1 MIRHLMITSMALFL
15 CTGLFAQ
22 KSMSWKKHRK
32 LAEDLM
38 EQGEYYEAAQNFQA
52 AWEQKSKK
60 TELIY
65 QAAEAYY
72 LVNDYRAAAEAYQ
85 HVSDRQDLDPVIGL
99 KYARSLK
106 QDGQYD
112 KAISAFQA
120 VSETYTGQDKAIL
133 DDIIKMEI
141 QGAEMAGQ
149 LAARQDRNM
158 DLKYPGSAINSD
170 EEDFAPFPITP
181 DLLYF
186 SSSKGGKSRIYSS
199 QRQGI
204 AWSQAD
210 IPGNFPVIQNGQ
222 YANGSLSPNGDRFY
236 FTICNDSRGW
246 DPLKTRCELFVIK
259 REGTNWSQ
267 PERLPDYINMD
278 GVTATM
284 PQVVHIG
291 GREIIYYSSNR
302 EGGRGGM
309 DIWYV
314 VRDLGRNDNDF
325 TFPVNLGPVVNTLGE
340 EITPFYDKEE
350 GTLYFASNGHPSIG
364 GFDIFRTLGE
374 EVNWTIPENAG
385 LPVNSS
391 ANDYGFII
399 NRSHTGGFLVS
410 NRPFGGDKN
419 NTRNSD
425 IFEFNIGG
433 NRLTLKGNVYDQ
445 ETGELL
451 NDINVTL
458 YQLFD
463 DGTENMLI
471 AKDFTMGS
479 YLFELLPDRRFRVE
493 IGRDGYVPQTYS
505 FITNDP
511 NSMTYGQPIYLSEDE
526 MNISGT
532 TPTNPPA
539 RPVNPNPNPPV
550 NNNSDFGNTNNT
562 DVIESNPPVTINNGG
577 EVYTARGTSARDDL
591 EYTST
596 APQHSGIYYKIQ
608 LVALSRFD
616 ANNSKFQAVSDIG
629 RIDTEE
635 IVDSGLTRILLADF
649 FSEAEAKAALRS
661 ARSTFS
667 GAYIVK
673 YENGIRYGKVRL

>member
-1 MIRHLMITSMALFL
+1 MIRHCIITSMAILL
-15 CTGLFAQ
+15 CTGLSAQ
-22 KSMSWKKHRK
+22 KAMSWKKHK
-32 LAEDLM
+32 NLAEDLM
-38 EQGEYYEAAQNFQA
+38 EQGEYYEAAQNFEA
-52 AWEQKSKK
+52 AWEQKPKK

-72 LVNDYRAAAEAYQ
+72 LVNDYRAAAAAYQ

-112 KAISAFQA
+112 KAMDAFQA

-133 DDIIKMEI
+133 NDIIKMEI
-141 QGAEMAGQ
+141 QGAEMATQ
-149 LAARQDRNM
+149 LAARQNRNM
-158 DLKYPGSAINSD
+158 ELKYPGKSINTND
-170 EEDFAPFPITP
+170 NDFAPYPVTP

-186 SSSKGGKSRIYSS
+186 SSNKGGKARIYSS
-199 QRQGI
+199 QRQGTN
-204 AWSQAD
+204 WSQAD

-222 YANGSLSPNGDRFY
+222 YANGALSPNGDRFY

-246 DPLKTRCELFVIK
+246 DQLKTRCELFLIK
-259 REGTNWSQ
+259 REGTNWTQ

-284 PQVVHIG
+284 PHVVHIG
-291 GREIIYYSSNR
+291 GREIIYYASNR

-314 VRDLGRNDNDF
+314 VRDLGRDDNDF

-340 EITPFYDKEE
+340 EITPFYDQEE
-350 GTLYFASNGHPSIG
+350 GTLYFASNGHPSVG
-364 GFDIFRTLGE
+364 GYDIFRSLGE

-410 NRPFGGDKN
+410 NRPFGGEKN
-419 NTRNSD
+419 NTRNAD

-445 ETGELL
+445 ENGELL
-451 NDINVTL
+451 NNVTVT
-458 YQLFD
+458 LFQMHD
-463 DGTENMLI
+463 DGSESMLI
-471 AKDFTMGS
+471 TKDFSAGS
-479 YLFELLPDRRFRVE
+479 YLFELLPDRQFRVE
-493 IGRDGYVPQTYS
+493 IARSGYLPQTYS
-505 FITNDP
+505 FRTNDP
-511 NSMTYGQPIYLSEDE
+511 NNMTYGQPIYLSAGE
-526 MNISGT
+526 MDPPMVN
-532 TPTNPPA
+532 NPP
-539 RPVNPNPNPPV
+539 VNTNPNPPANRQPMGETGFG
-550 NNNSDFGNTNNT
+550 NNNSTNTIDNDPPANFNN
-562 DVIESNPPVTINNGG
+562 SG

-596 APQHSGIYYKIQ
+596 APQHPGIYYKVQ
-608 LVALSRFD
+608 LVALNRFD
-616 ANNSKFQAVSDIG
+616 PNNSKVLDVQHIG

-635 IVDSGLTRILLADF
+635 IVNSGLTRVLLADF
-649 FSEAEAKAALRS
+649 FNETDARDALRQ
-661 ARSTFS
+661 AREVFS
-667 GAYIVK
+667 SAYIVK
-673 YENGIRYGKVRL
+673 YEDGIRYGKVRL

>member
-1 MIRHLMITSMALFL
+1 
-15 CTGLFAQ
+15 
-22 KSMSWKKHRK
+22 
-32 LAEDLM
+32 M
-38 EQGEYYEAAQNFQA
+38 EKGEYYEAAQNFEA
-52 AWEQKSKK
+52 AWQQKPKK

-72 LVNDYRAAAEAYQ
+72 LVNDYRAAAAAYQ

-112 KAISAFQA
+112 KAIETFQA
-120 VSETYTGQDKAIL
+120 VSSTYTGQDKAIL
-133 DDIIKMEI
+133 NDIIKMEI

-158 DLKYPGSAINSD
+158 DLKYPGGAINSE
-170 EEDFAPFPITP
+170 EEDFAPFPVTP

-186 SSSKGGKSRIYSS
+186 SSSKGGKARIYSS

-204 AWSQAD
+204 SWSTAD

-222 YANGSLSPNGDRFY
+222 YANGSLSPNGERFY

-246 DPLKTRCELFVIK
+246 DPLKTRCELFMIK

-278 GVTATM
+278 GITATM
-284 PQVVHIG
+284 PHVVHIG

-340 EITPFYDKEE
+340 EITPYYDQEE

-364 GFDIFRTLGE
+364 GFDIFRSLGE

-391 ANDYGFII
+391 ANDYGFIA
-399 NRSHTGGFLVS
+399 NNSHTGGFLVS

-425 IFEFNIGG
+425 IFEFNVGG

-445 ETGELL
+445 ENGELL
-451 NDINVTL
+451 QNIKVTL
-458 YQLFD
+458 YQLFA
-463 DGTENMLI
+463 DGTENLLI
-471 AKDFTMGS
+471 AKDFSSGS
-479 YLFELLPDRRFRVE
+479 YLFELLPDRQFRVE
-493 IGRDGYVPQTYS
+493 IARNGYIPQTYS
-505 FITNDP
+505 FRTNDP
-511 NSMTYGQPIYLSEDE
+511 SSMTYGQPIYLSAGEVSMPE
-526 MNISGT
+526 
-532 TPTNPPA
+532 NPNPVA
-539 RPVNPNPNPPV
+539 VNPNRPPTG
-550 NNNSDFGNTNNT
+550 NNGINEPDFGNTDRN
-562 DVIESNPPVTINNGG
+562 VIDNSPPRTINSSG
-577 EVYTARGTSARDDL
+577 EIYTARGTSARDDL
-591 EYTST
+591 EYTSA
-596 APQHSGIYYKIQ
+596 APQHSGVYYKIQ

-616 ANNSKFQAVSDIG
+616 PNNGKVEAVRDIG

-635 IVDSGLTRILLADF
+635 IVGQGLTRVLLADF
-649 FSEAEAKAALRS
+649 FSEEEAKAALRN
-661 ARSTFS
+661 ARNTFED
-667 GAYIVK
+667 AYIVK
-673 YENGIRYGKVRL
+673 YEDGIRYGKVRL

>member
-1 MIRHLMITSMALFL
+1 MIRHLIITSMVLLL

-22 KSMSWKKHRK
+22 KSMSWRKHRR
-32 LAEDLM
+32 LAEDLI
-38 EQGEYYEAAQNFQA
+38 EQGEYYRAAQNFEA
-52 AWEQKSKK
+52 AWEKKQKK

-112 KAISAFQA
+112 KAIETFRA
-120 VSETYTGQDKAIL
+120 VSDTYTGQDKAIL
-133 DDIIKMEI
+133 NDIIKMEI

-158 DLKYPGSAINSD
+158 ELEYPGSSINSED
-170 EEDFAPFPITP
+170 MDFAPFPITP

-186 SSSKGGKSRIYSS
+186 SSSKGGKARIYSS
-199 QRQGI
+199 QRQGN

-222 YANGSLSPNGDRFY
+222 YANGALSPNGDRFY
-236 FTICNDSRGW
+236 FTICNDNRGW
-246 DPLKTRCELFVIK
+246 DQIKTRCELFVIN
-259 REGTNWSQ
+259 RNGTNWTE
-267 PERLPDYINMD
+267 PVRLPDYINMD

-284 PQVVHIG
+284 PYVVHIG

-302 EGGRGGM
+302 DGGRGGM

-340 EITPFYDKEE
+340 EITPYYDQEE

-364 GFDIFRTLGE
+364 GFDIFRSLGE

-410 NRPFGGDKN
+410 NRPFGGEKN
-419 NTRNSD
+419 NTRNAD
-425 IFEFNIGG
+425 IFEFNVGG

-445 ETGELL
+445 ENGELL
-451 NDINVTL
+451 DNVTVKL
-458 YQLFD
+458 YQIFG
-463 DGTENMLI
+463 DGTENMLVS
-471 AKDFTMGS
+471 KDFASGS
-479 YLFELLPDRRFRVE
+479 YFFELLPDRQFRVE
-493 IGRDGYVPQTYS
+493 IDRSGYVPRTYT
-505 FITNDP
+505 FMTNDP
-511 NSMTYGQPIYLSEDE
+511 SSMTYGQPVYLSVGEPE
-526 MNISGT
+526 LPPSNTAPYTPPT
-532 TPTNPPA
+532 TTDPVNDPGFETNPPM
-539 RPVNPNPNPPV
+539 NL
-550 NNNSDFGNTNNT
+550 ST
-562 DVIESNPPVTINNGG
+562 GG
-577 EVYTARGTSARDDL
+577 EVYTARGTSARDNL
-591 EYTST
+591 EYTSS
-596 APQHSGIYYKIQ
+596 APQHSGVYYKVQ
-608 LVALSRFD
+608 LAAVGRFD
-616 ANNSKFQAVSDIG
+616 PNSSKLAQVQDIG

-635 IVDSGLTRILLADF
+635 IVGRGLTRILVGDF
-649 FSEAEAKAALRS
+649 FSESEAQAALRS
-661 ARSTFS
+661 ARGAFS
-667 GAYIVK
+667 SAYIVK
-673 YENGIRYGKVRL
+673 YEDGVRYGKVRL